1 MSPSPSPAPPE
12 LPGRRLLL
20 DAAFLP
26 IQAAFLEDGYL
37 VSVHPAEGEALHAI
51 FDAAEK
57 VLEEQKV
64 GFRDLDG
71 FVYCTGPGSIL
82 ALRLAAMAIE
92 GWRGSAPASDVSIF
106 QYYSLHAAAAMHEVR
121 GGGADFDL
129 FLPVRRDCL
138 CHLPV
143 RAGQYG
149 ELALADPAAI
159 PNSSFPQVALAGSSD
174 RLAPPP
180 GLELVS
186 YDLLSLPGD
195 WFTRA
200 ALHRVDNPTPFV
212 PSPAIYSAWSGQ
224 RHRR

>member
-1 MSPSPSPAPPE
+1 MSPSPSPTE

-26 IQAAFLEDGYL
+26 IQAGYLEDGRL

-51 FDAAEK
+51 FDAAEM
-57 VLEEQKV
+57 VLENRGL

-71 FVYCTGPGSIL
+71 FLYCTGPGSIL

-106 QYYSLHAAAAMHEVR
+106 QYYSLHAAAAMHEAR
-121 GGGADFDL
+121 GGGSSFDL

-143 RAGQYG
+143 RSGKYG
-149 ELALADPAAI
+149 ELALADPAAV
-159 PNSSFPQVALAGSSD
+159 PPSGFPQFALAGSSD
-174 RLAPPP
+174 RLAPPASLP
-180 GLELVS
+180 LVD
-186 YDLLSLPGD
+186 YNLLSLPRD
-195 WFTRA
+195 WFTGA
-200 ALHRVDNPTPFV
+200 ALHRVENPTPFV